1 MFLLVCITFQVEKSI
16 QLCLLYFKQ
25 LQIDSKYLDVFIPEP
40 RIGLVLYCWTFS
52 SLCLLFLLSINLSS
66 SKLHLTLE

>member
-40 RIGLVLYCWTFS
+40 RLGLVLYRWTIS
-52 SLCLLFLLSINLSS
+52 SFVPVIPSS
-66 SKLHLTLE
+66 MLHLTLE

>member
-40 RIGLVLYCWTFS
+40 RLDLVLYRWTFS
-52 SLCLLFLLSINLSS
+52 SFVPVIPSS
-66 SKLHLTLE
+66 MLHLTLE

>member
-40 RIGLVLYCWTFS
+40 RLGLVFGSCV
-52 SLCLLFLLSINLSS
+52 SLPVIPVIDRV
-66 SKLHLTLE
+66 